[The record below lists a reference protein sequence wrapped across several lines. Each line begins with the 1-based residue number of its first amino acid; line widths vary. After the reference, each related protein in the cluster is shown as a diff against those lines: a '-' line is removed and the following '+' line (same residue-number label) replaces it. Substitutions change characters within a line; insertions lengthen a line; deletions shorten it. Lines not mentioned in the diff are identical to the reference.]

1 MPKRKLLLTFP
12 TNLID
17 KPLTY
22 HLVRDYQLEINIL
35 RARITPNEQG
45 RLIVEL
51 TGTKDNLKLGE
62 GYLKAVGVDIKP
74 LALDIVYY
82 EDRCIHC
89 TACAGVCRSGAITVD
104 RAVMK
109 MELNKDKC
117 IACEL
122 CVNACPFSAVAI
134 EF

>member
-12 TNLID
+12 TNLVD

-22 HLVRDYQLEINIL
+22 HLVRDYDLEINIL
-35 RARITPNEQG
+35 RARISPHEEG

-51 TGTKDNLKLGE
+51 NGTQGNLKLGE
-62 GYLKAVGVDIKP
+62 QYLNAIGVTVKP
-74 LALDIVYY
+74 LALDITYY

-89 TACAGVCRSGAITVD
+89 LACSGVCRSGAITVNRD
-104 RAVMK
+104 TMT

-122 CVNACPFSAVAI
+122 CTGACPFNAVAI

>member
-12 TNLID
+12 TNLVD

-22 HLVRDYQLEINIL
+22 HLVRDYDLEINIL
-35 RARITPNEQG
+35 RARITPDEEG

-51 TGTKDNLKLGE
+51 SGKKENLKLGE
-62 GYLKAVGVDIKP
+62 GYLEAVGVKIKP
-74 LALDIVYY
+74 LALDVLYY

-89 TACAGVCRSGAITVD
+89 TACSAVCRSGAITVD
-104 RAVMK
+104 RDEMK
-109 MELNKDKC
+109 IHLNKDSC

-122 CVNACPFSAVAI
+122 CVSACPFNAVAI